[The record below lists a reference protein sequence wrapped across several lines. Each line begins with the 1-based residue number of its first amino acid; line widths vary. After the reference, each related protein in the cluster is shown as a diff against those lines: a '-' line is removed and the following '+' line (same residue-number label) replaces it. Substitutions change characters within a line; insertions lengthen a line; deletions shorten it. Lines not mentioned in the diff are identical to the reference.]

1 MVNMGLCKNMEV
13 SDEFRTSN
21 PENWKNEKLD
31 EAILSLSREHIPNDM
46 VRHRAIIQ
54 ALTIINIKNQRHFDY
69 IEKRNLILTWVI
81 VGLTGVSITLSIL
94 QFILN

>member
-1 MVNMGLCKNMEV
+1 MEV

-21 PENWKNEKLD
+21 PEKWEDGKLNEAL
-31 EAILSLSREHIPNDM
+31 LSLSREHIPNDM

-81 VGLTGVSITLSIL
+81 VSLTGISITLSVL
-94 QFILN
+94 QFILK

>member
-1 MVNMGLCKNMEV
+1 MEV

>member
-1 MVNMGLCKNMEV
+1 MGLCKNMEV